1 MTQSDQKKK
10 SQLSTG
16 WLVALTGVFVLLT
29 VIIQLFDHE
38 VATLVALL
46 PTLAAFY
53 FLGWIAVRQI
63 RADREKKAAK
73 QIAAES

>member
-1 MTQSDQKKK
+1 MSDQKTKK
-10 SQLSTG
+10 TLSTG
-16 WLVALTGVFVLLT
+16 WLAALTGVFALLT

-46 PTLAAFY
+46 PTLATFY

-63 RADREKKAAK
+63 RADREKKAAAK
-73 QIAAES
+73 VATES